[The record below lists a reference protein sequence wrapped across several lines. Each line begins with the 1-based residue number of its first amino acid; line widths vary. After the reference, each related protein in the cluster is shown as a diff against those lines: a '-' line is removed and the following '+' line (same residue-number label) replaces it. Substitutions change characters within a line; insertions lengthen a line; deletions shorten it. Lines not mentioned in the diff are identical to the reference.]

1 MDSIYPKRLLGDL
14 VEILTDGTH
23 RSPKTNSGPYL
34 YITSKNVKYGHLDL
48 SNVSYIAAD
57 EHKPIFQRC
66 PVKKGDLLLTKD
78 GASTGNAAIN
88 TLDKPF
94 SLLSSVALIRG
105 KKGIL
110 NNNYLL
116 QHILSARGQHLLK
129 SEIEGQAITRLTLRK
144 ISKFPVPLPSYQE
157 QIKISRFLST
167 WDTVIEKIERL
178 IAAKEERYRWLLLEM
193 INKGCEKNEWE
204 KVRLGKI
211 FAEVTRKVGNK
222 KLTPFSISAGIGFV
236 SQKEKWGRDIAGA
249 QLKNYIHLKNGEFAY
264 NKGNSKKYACGCA
277 YLLKDKSEICVPNV
291 FICFKAN
298 DATTHSEF
306 FEHYFIADNHARELR
321 KYISSSA
328 RSDGLLNL
336 SKIDFFKIKVPHPP
350 VETQKRI
357 AEILSTARREIN
369 LHKKQLAA
377 LQKQKRGL
385 MQKLLTG
392 QWRVKVKGD

>member
-1 MDSIYPKRLLGDL
+1 
-14 VEILTDGTH
+14 
-23 RSPKTNSGPYL
+23 
-34 YITSKNVKYGHLDL
+34 
-48 SNVSYIAAD
+48 
-57 EHKPIFQRC
+57 
-66 PVKKGDLLLTKD
+66 
-78 GASTGNAAIN
+78 
-88 TLDKPF
+88 
-94 SLLSSVALIRG
+94 
-105 KKGIL
+105 
-110 NNNYLL
+110 
-116 QHILSARGQHLLK
+116 
-129 SEIEGQAITRLTLRK
+129 
-144 ISKFPVPLPSYQE
+144 
-157 QIKISRFLST
+157 
-167 WDTVIEKIERL
+167 
-178 IAAKEERYRWLLLEM
+178 M